1 MTLGAAQP
9 AADGHVEAGNV
20 DSVAA
25 SVLLAPCTQSFA
37 ALRLTQVGE
46 GVGWGGAYGIPMR
59 RQVSA
64 HVCRVHVCYAGR
76 LRLGPV
82 QSRV

>member
-37 ALRLTQVGE
+37 ALRLTQVGR
-46 GVGWGGAYGIPMR
+46 VGGE
-59 RQVSA
+59 
-64 HVCRVHVCYAGR
+64 YANNAKAGTR
-76 LRLGPV
+76 ACLPRA
-82 QSRV
+82 